1 MSKGEVL
8 TMCGYRCDL
17 CLAYAPNVA
26 SGDRRPE
33 LSDGW
38 FAVYGFR
45 IQPEQILCEGCVSS
59 DNPALI
65 DKGCPVRPCV
75 VAKGIPNCAS
85 CPDYVC
91 DKLGQRIV
99 DRAEIEGKLGRPLGD
114 AEYERLV
121 RPYESRARL
130 DALRRGR

>member
-8 TMCGYRCDL
+8 SKCGYRCDL
-17 CLAYAPNVA
+17 CHAYAPNVA
-26 SGDRRPE
+26 SDDRRPE

-45 IQPEQILCEGCVSS
+45 IPPEQILCEGRVSG

-65 DKGCPVRPCV
+65 DKGCPVWPCV
-75 VAKGIPNCAS
+75 VVKCIPNCAS
-85 CPDYVC
+85 CPDYPC
-91 DKLGQRIV
+91 D
-99 DRAEIEGKLGRPLGD
+99 KLGRPLGD
-114 AEYERLV
+114 AEYELLV